1 MQVTHTHTQISQSV
15 VQRYTLRCTVGR
27 RAKLQKSAVEL
38 NSTGTSDTLEIA
50 WLSERGREEKMRE
63 EERRERESAE
73 GLSPWLDLEACTG
86 V

>member
-1 MQVTHTHTQISQSV
+1 MQVTHTHTDITECCAEAHAEMH
-15 VQRYTLRCTVGR
+15 RGR

-38 NSTGTSDTLEIA
+38 NSTGTSDTLEIV